1 MKELEQL
8 ERAVVS
14 YEKAISLKPKY
25 AEAYNNFG
33 AVLKELGRLEEALGH
48 YEYAVNLKPEY
59 AAAYNNIAVI
69 SREMGKRDEVIPYLK
84 KAIELSPNYA
94 EAHYNLGNLY
104 MENRRIKMAV
114 DSYQS
119 AIGINSDY
127 FEAYNHLGDALRY
140 TGKIDDSIINYRKA
154 LELKPDFLNALS
166 NLAIALNASGRR
178 SEALEYF
185 SKRLELE
192 RGDNPS
198 NPEARTFRFITK
210 AKMRH
215 DIEQFR
221 YLVTQKQDA
230 ERFIE
235 IAGMYET
242 VDKEI
247 GWPSEDTK
255 AIPLSEEHRDH
266 LGTTYNRSV
275 HLLEAAEVSG
285 SSLSD
290 TLDVE
295 KITEDYFS
303 HAAGMTYFDDLLSRE
318 ALSSLRRFLLG
329 STIWVGFDYPG
340 GYLGSM
346 LIDGLACPL
355 LLQISDDLRRTFP
368 DIFKNHQLTQ
378 LWAYKYDSSLT
389 GIEVHADFAAV
400 NVNFWITPETANMN
414 PESGGLV
421 VYDAEAPLDWDF
433 RTYNNN
439 QRRIR
444 EFLDE
449 HDSGKT
455 VVPYRENRIV
465 LFNSNLFHET
475 DTIEFKQGYEN
486 RRINITMLFGDRTI

>member
-1 MKELEQL
+1 MAINNLGIVLEEVGKISDAL
-8 ERAVVS
+8 ASCERAI
-14 YEKAISLKPKY
+14 ELDPNY
-25 AEAYNNFG
+25 AEAYNNRG
-33 AVLKELGRLEEALGH
+33 SILEKLGRSEEAIASYQKALSIKPDYAESHNGIGIVYRALG
-48 YEYAVNLKPEY
+48 K
-59 AAAYNNIAVI
+59 I
-69 SREMGKRDEVIPYLK
+69 DEALVSWQ
-84 KAIELSPNYA
+84 KAIELEPDYA
-94 EAHYNLGNLY
+94 DAFSNLGIALNLLGQF
-104 MENRRIKMAV
+104 
-114 DSYQS
+114 DD
-119 AIGINSDY
+119 AISK
-127 FEAYNHLGDALRY
+127 H
-140 TGKIDDSIINYRKA
+140 RKA
-154 LELKPDFLNALS
+154 LQLKPDFLIALS

-178 SEALEYF
+178 SEALECF
-185 SKRLELE
+185 SKRLDLE

-295 KITEDYFS
+295 KITADYFS

-355 LLQISDDLRRTFP
+355 LLQISDDLRQTFP

-433 RTYNNN
+433 RTYNTN

-455 VVPYRENRIV
+455 VVP
-465 LFNSNLFHET
+465 
-475 DTIEFKQGYEN
+475 
-486 RRINITMLFGDRTI
+486 